1 MTTTPASRLLPDA
14 ALRCGRVVAI
24 LRGTNGQHLLAAART
39 LTRAG
44 VRCLEVTMNTPGA
57 LETVRTLRTELSR
70 DEACLG
76 VGTVRTVAQV
86 DQAGA
91 AGASFV
97 VSPGT
102 NASVGRR
109 AAELGLRWYPGAA
122 TATEVETA
130 WELGATAVKI
140 FPAGDLGGPAFLRAL
155 RGPLDDV
162 PLIPTGGVGVGDIEP
177 YLSAGAFA
185 LGMGSP
191 LIGTALEDGDLV
203 SLAMRAREVVASV
216 TTWAERSR

>member
-1 MTTTPASRLLPDA
+1 VSTASAARLLPDRV
-14 ALRCGRVVAI
+14 LQQGRVVAI
-24 LRGTNGQHLLAAART
+24 LRGNSGQHLVATAQT
-39 LTRAG
+39 LLETG
-44 VRCLEVTMNTPGA
+44 VGCLEVTMNTPGA
-57 LETVRTLRTELSR
+57 LETVRALRGDLCPE
-70 DEACLG
+70 EACLG
-76 VGTVRTVAQV
+76 VGTVRTVEHV
-86 DQAGA
+86 DQAAA

-140 FPAGDLGGPAFLRAL
+140 FPAGNLGGPGFLRAL

-162 PLIPTGGVGVGDIEP
+162 PMIPTGGIGVDDVEP
-177 YLSAGAFA
+177 YLSAGALA

-203 SLAMRAREVVASV
+203 ALAGRARKVVASV
-216 TTWAERSR
+216 TAWVEGSR

>member
-1 MTTTPASRLLPDA
+1 VSTAPATRLLPDE
-14 ALRCGRVVAI
+14 ALRRGRVVAI
-24 LRGTNGQHLLAAART
+24 LRGTNGQHLRATAQT
-39 LTRAG
+39 LVQTG
-44 VRCLEVTMNTPGA
+44 IRCLEVTMNTPGA
-57 LETVRTLRTELSR
+57 LETVRALRAELSP

-86 DQAGA
+86 DQARA

-140 FPAGDLGGPAFLRAL
+140 FPAGSLGGPGFLRAL

-162 PLIPTGGVGVGDIEP
+162 PLIPTGGVGVADVEP
-177 YLSAGAFA
+177 YLFAGALA

-191 LIGTALEDGDLV
+191 LIGTALDDRDLA
-203 SLAMRAREVVASV
+203 SLTIRAREVVASV
-216 TTWAERSR
+216 TTWAEASR